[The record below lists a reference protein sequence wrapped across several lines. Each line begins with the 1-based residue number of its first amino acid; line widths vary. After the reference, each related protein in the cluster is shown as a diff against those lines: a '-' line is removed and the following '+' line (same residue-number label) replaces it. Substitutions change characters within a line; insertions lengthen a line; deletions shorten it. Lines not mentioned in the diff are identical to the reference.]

1 MFYVSY
7 VCSKTKVSSATME
20 IQLVYRYEYKGC
32 IIDQSNWSGPF
43 NPDFDLRDLCSYP
56 GRGTRPE
63 SFCIQV
69 NIYTDFML
77 CREKGDYG
85 PSLRVKLCLR
95 SQKEFW
101 ESYNIP

>member
-7 VCSKTKVSSATME
+7 VCSKTKLSSAAME

-32 IIDQSNWSGPF
+32 MIDQSNCSGPF
-43 NPDFDLRDLCSYP
+43 NPDFDLRDLGSCP
-56 GRGTRPE
+56 GRGTRLE

-69 NIYTDFML
+69 NISADFML

-85 PSLRVKLCLR
+85 PSLKAKLFLH
-95 SQKEFW
+95 SKKEFW